1 MICAAEMKSEHP
13 LASAIVNYLS
23 AHEAQPCEVT
33 SFVSLTGR
41 GIRFT
46 AGNADY
52 WLGSR
57 NLMAEQGAAPAEETD
72 VRIETA
78 QQTGAS
84 IVYFGTAD
92 RLLAVIVI
100 NDTLKATTPPAL
112 DQLRRLHIDIAMLTG
127 DSRKTAAALAER
139 LGIRP
144 LPGRSVARR
153 QRQIHPAI
161 AAGR

>member
-1 MICAAEMKSEHP
+1 
-13 LASAIVNYLS
+13 
-23 AHEAQPCEVT
+23 
-33 SFVSLTGR
+33 
-41 GIRFT
+41 
-46 AGNADY
+46 
-52 WLGSR
+52 
-57 NLMAEQGAAPAEETD
+57 MAEQGAAPAEETD